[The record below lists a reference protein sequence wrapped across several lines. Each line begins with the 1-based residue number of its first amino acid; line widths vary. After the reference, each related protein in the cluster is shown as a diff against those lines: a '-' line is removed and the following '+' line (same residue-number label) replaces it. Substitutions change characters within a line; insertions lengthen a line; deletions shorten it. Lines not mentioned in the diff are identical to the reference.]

1 MRNPVNE
8 CTRTPNCTKPVN
20 VTCDRFQTSRLNAS
34 EGTSFV
40 VDVGP
45 SGGARGY
52 SAITGTLQD
61 EMSSTHFL
69 LWRSHTLIGVILLLH
84 PLCYI
89 TNRMLSRL

>member
-52 SAITGTLQD
+52 SAITGTLQE

-69 LWRSHTLIGVILLLH
+69 L
-84 PLCYI
+84 
-89 TNRMLSRL
+89 

>member
-52 SAITGTLQD
+52 SAITGTLQE
-61 EMSSTHFL
+61 EMSSFITMEKSYINRCNFTIA
-69 LWRSHTLIGVILLLH
+69 STVLH
-84 PLCYI
+84 
-89 TNRMLSRL
+89 NQQDVE